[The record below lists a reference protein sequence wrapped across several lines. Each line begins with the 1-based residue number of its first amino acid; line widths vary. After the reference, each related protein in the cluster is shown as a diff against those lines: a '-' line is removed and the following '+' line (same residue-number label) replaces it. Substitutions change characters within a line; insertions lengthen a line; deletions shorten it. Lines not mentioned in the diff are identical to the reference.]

1 MLRIDVT
8 DTIQPAI
15 AKLGQLTEQNIRY
28 VVAKAMT
35 EAGKA
40 AQAQLKADMPRF
52 IDRPNPWTMGSTFVQ
67 FAKASDLTLTVGI
80 RDKDNRGRT
89 AAGKYLQPLITG
101 GQPRLKG
108 ADLSAS
114 KIAGTRGVLIP
125 SKGGGVRLNQYGNV
139 SLSNYAKV
147 LDAARTPG
155 SGVYVAP
162 VRRGSNVKAVFQKTE
177 RFMGRTSTLESRTR
191 RLFTIDPNPKGRAAR
206 FPVTQRLEASFRQAF
221 PALLTSGLQAELARH
236 FKG

>member
-1 MLRIDVT
+1 MLRIDIT
-8 DTIQPAI
+8 DSIQPAI
-15 AKLGQLTEQNIRY
+15 AQLGKLTEQNIRF

-40 AQAQLKADMPRF
+40 AQQQLKQSMPRY

-80 RDKDNRGRT
+80 RDQDNRGRT
-89 AAGKYLQPLITG
+89 GAAKYLMPLIKG
-101 GQPRLKG
+101 GAPRPKG

-125 SKGGGVRLNQYGNV
+125 AKAGPVRLNQYGNV

-147 LDAARTPG
+147 LESARTGSNGYFVGKLNG
-155 SGVYVAP
+155 SGSRKGIF
-162 VRRGSNVKAVFQKTE
+162 RRGE
-177 RFMGRTSTLESRTR
+177 GMMGRTSTVQGYLKLAFVIE
-191 RLFTIDPNPKGRAAR
+191 PNPKARAAR
-206 FPVTQRLEASFRQAF
+206 FPVPQLLETSFRQAF
-221 PALLTSGLQAELARH
+221 PALLQSGLQAELARH
-236 FKG
+236 FRP

>member
-1 MLRIDVT
+1 MLRIDIT
-8 DTIQPAI
+8 DSIQPAI
-15 AKLGQLTEQNIRY
+15 AKLGKLTEQNIRY
-28 VVAKAMT
+28 VVARAMT

-40 AQAQLKADMPRF
+40 AQQQLKTDMPRF

-67 FAKASDLTLTVGI
+67 FAKANDLTLTVGI
-80 RDKDNRGRT
+80 REQDRNGRT

-101 GQPRLKG
+101 GAPRPKG

-147 LDAARTPG
+147 LEAARTPG
-155 SGVYVAP
+155 SGIYVAP
-162 VRRGSNVKAVFQKTE
+162 VRQGSSVKAVFQKTE

-191 RLFTIDPNPKGRAAR
+191 RLFTIDPNPKRRAAR
-206 FPVTQRLEASFRQAF
+206 FPVPQLLEASFRQAF

-236 FKG
+236 FKS